1 MNDGLGYNS
10 LVSTPGYTHESAENT
25 HGANAPLGG
34 MQTTHGVLTV
44 IITAAVALVALRI
57 LFNPSTK

>member
-10 LVSTPGYTHESAENT
+10 FVSTPGYTQESSENT
-25 HGANAPLGG
+25 HGSNAPMGN
-34 MQTTHGVLTV
+34 MQTTHGVMTV
-44 IITAAVALVALRI
+44 IITAVVALVALRI